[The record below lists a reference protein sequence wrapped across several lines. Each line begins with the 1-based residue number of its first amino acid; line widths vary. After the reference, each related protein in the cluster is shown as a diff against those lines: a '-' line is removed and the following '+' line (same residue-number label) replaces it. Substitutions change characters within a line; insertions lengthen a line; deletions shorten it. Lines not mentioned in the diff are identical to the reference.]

1 MDQPILNF
9 ASVRLGARQ
18 LWRAVAKSIVA
29 FLSVGILAPLPALS
43 EELPEQLRQRVEALR
58 EGQTQVG
65 GESIAAAPL
74 IAAVYERRGFRPLW
88 NAATAGQLVDAV
100 RETETHGLLAR
111 DYHLSAIEQRLRQG
125 WPEATTTRSDLEIL
139 LSDAFVRLAYCL
151 HFGKLNPTAL
161 DPKWNFSRRLDVDDP
176 VKTIDNALS
185 TGRVVESL
193 EQLQPQEFFYGH
205 LRRALAQLRE
215 MAKVGGWPK
224 ISEGE
229 ALQPG
234 DRGPRVSELRRRL
247 VASGDV
253 AGHAVV
259 DDELFDD
266 ELAVATKEFQRR
278 HGLGPDG
285 QVGAAT
291 VAALNVPVERR
302 IDQIRANLERAR
314 WVFRDLGS
322 DFLVVNIAGFY
333 AQLIRDRELV
343 WTTRVQVGKPYH
355 ATPVFRSDV
364 QYLVLN
370 PTWTVPPGIL
380 RNEILPKVRRDPGYL
395 AANRMNI
402 VDSNGN
408 VVDPATVD
416 QSARFPH
423 SIRQAPGPDNA
434 LGVVKFI
441 FPNPYN
447 VYLHDTPSKS
457 LFEKAERAFSHGCI
471 RVENPLDL
479 AVQLLQDQEQ
489 WDRAAIDRTIAS
501 RKTTTVPLSEPL
513 PVLVLYWTAK
523 VEDDGR
529 LVFFQDPYSLDQ
541 AVIDGLNAE
550 FKVTAAD
557 RLEGSPPL

>member
-1 MDQPILNF
+1 
-9 ASVRLGARQ
+9 
-18 LWRAVAKSIVA
+18 VATSIVA
-29 FLSVGILAPLPALS
+29 CLSAAILAPLPALS

-58 EGQTQVG
+58 EGQVQVG

-88 NAATAGQLVDAV
+88 NAATAGQLVDAL

-111 DYHLSAIEQRLRQG
+111 DYHISAIEQRLRQG

-161 DPKWNFSRRLDVDDP
+161 DPKWNFSRRLDFDDP
-176 VKTIDNALS
+176 VKSIDNALS
-185 TGRVVESL
+185 AGRIVETL
-193 EQLQPQEFFYGH
+193 EQLQPQEFFYGR

-215 MAKVGGWPK
+215 TAKVGGWPTM
-224 ISEGE
+224 SEGK

-247 VASGDV
+247 VASGDL

-266 ELAVATKEFQRR
+266 ELAGATEAFQRR
-278 HGLGPDG
+278 HGLNPDA

-333 AQLIRDRELV
+333 AQLVRDRELK
-343 WTTRVQVGKPYH
+343 WTTRVVVGKPYS
-355 ATPVFRSDV
+355 ATPVFRSDMT
-364 QYLVLN
+364 YLVLN

-395 AANRMNI
+395 AENRMSI
-402 VDSNGN
+402 VDSSGN

-457 LFEKAERAFSHGCI
+457 LFEKAERTFSHGCI

-501 RKTTTVPLSEPL
+501 RKSTTVPLSEPL
-513 PVLVLYWTAK
+513 PVLVLYWTAN

-529 LVFFQDPYSLDQ
+529 VVFFQDPYSLDQ